1 MSTTKF
7 TNMKIL
13 FLILR
18 KNTKLLKEYVSAVGA
33 GRVRCNRRQ
42 HIIFMKS
49 QLASLPMKKYNL
61 LKTIATDVNRF
72 DILTPVRAFD
82 QSSEVVRL
90 MIPETDIV
98 LKSFHNSVQ
107 IMRGMYRSSAFGE
120 TVDDPDPRILHDKIL
135 NHYFIL
141 EAKQTT
147 IQNVVL
153 FGGSDHAWFEDVYN
167 AIKDAKD
174 AEEEIMRQQKIME
187 ELRVVEKFKEGILDK
202 YS

>member
-33 GRVRCNRRQ
+33 ARVRCQRRQ

-49 QLASLPMKKYNL
+49 QLASLPTKKYNL

-82 QSSEVVRL
+82 RDSEIVRL

-98 LKSFHNSVQ
+98 LKSMYHS
-107 IMRGMYRSSAFGE
+107 IEIIRGMYRSSAYGE
-120 TVDDPDPRILHDKIL
+120 TGDEPDPRILHDKIL

-141 EAKQTT
+141 EEKQTT